1 MLSVAMV
8 YSVSEVPA
16 GTICF
21 SDSGMAAVSAA
32 ATGDISRVVGTEV
45 STVCINEHERID
57 KAIAINGNNRFKNL
71 INYTP

>member
-1 MLSVAMV
+1 MV
-8 YSVSEVPA
+8 FSVSEVPV

-21 SDSGMAAVSAA
+21 SDSGIVAVSAA
-32 ATGDISRVVGTEV
+32 ATGDTSRVVGAEV
-45 STVCINEHERID
+45 STVCKNEHERMD